1 LQWEEGRS
9 NLIYHTISSKILVK
23 SKIFIDINVYLIV
36 ASGNQ
41 LGSIKTEILV
51 AWIFALL
58 VVIGWI
64 IGLLVGIYYLIFF
77 GILGGPYVGPVF
89 LVTGIIY
96 TVVFLI
102 LMIPSI
108 LVMNRTNRMR
118 KAANKGEID
127 RLKELNSIGWAI
139 VALIFSG
146 IIPGVMLLIAHGPI
160 EELGTEGEMSGDNLD
175 RVLKLKSLMD
185 SGVITKEEFE
195 VQKNKLIHG
204 SSSSDS
210 VESKLKDLKSLLD
223 SGAINQSEYDEQKR
237 KLLEKL

>member
-1 LQWEEGRS
+1 MGSE
-9 NLIYHTISSKILVK
+9 
-23 SKIFIDINVYLIV
+23 
-36 ASGNQ
+36 NQ

-58 VVIGWI
+58 VVIGWV
-64 IGLLVGIYYLIFF
+64 IGLLWGIYILVIL
-77 GILGGPYVGPVF
+77 GILGGPYLGPYFVG
-89 LVTGIIY
+89 TGLLYTII
-96 TVVFLI
+96 FLI

-108 LVMNRTNRMR
+108 LVMNRTNIMR
-118 KAANKGEID
+118 KAANQGNIAM
-127 RLKELNSIGWAI
+127 LKELNSIGWAI
-139 VALIFSG
+139 VALIFAG

-160 EELGTEGEMSGDNLD
+160 EELGTEGEISGDNLD
-175 RVLKLKSLMD
+175 RLLKLKSLME

-195 VQKNKLIHG
+195 AQKNKLLHG

-210 VESKLKDLKSLLD
+210 VESKLKELKSLLD

>member
-1 LQWEEGRS
+1 M
-9 NLIYHTISSKILVK
+9 
-23 SKIFIDINVYLIV
+23 

-64 IGLLVGIYYLIFF
+64 IGLLVGIYYLIFL

-118 KAANKGEID
+118 KAANKGDIS

-160 EELGTEGEMSGDNLD
+160 EELGTEGEMSSDNLD
-175 RVLKLKSLMD
+175 RLMKLKSLME

-195 VQKNKLIHG
+195 AQKNKLIHG

-237 KLLEKL
+237 KLLEKI

>member
-1 LQWEEGRS
+1 LSQS
-9 NLIYHTISSKILVK
+9 LVK
-23 SKIFIDINVYLIV
+23 SKIFIDINAYFTV
-36 ASGNQ
+36 ASRNQ
-41 LGSIKTEILV
+41 LGSIKIEILV

-58 VVIGWI
+58 VAIGWI
-64 IGLLVGIYYLIFF
+64 IGLWAVFYFLVFLGIS
-77 GILGGPYVGPVF
+77 GIPYVGPF
-89 LVTGIIY
+89 FPVTGIIY

-102 LMIPSI
+102 LMSIPSI

-118 KAANKGEID
+118 KAANKGEIA
-127 RLKELNSIGWAI
+127 RLKELNSWGWAI

-160 EELGTEGEMSGDNLD
+160 EELGTEGEMSSDNLV

-195 VQKNKLIHG
+195 AQKNKLIHG

-210 VESKLKDLKSLLD
+210 VEAK
-223 SGAINQSEYDEQKR
+223 
-237 KLLEKL
+237 

>member
-1 LQWEEGRS
+1 M
-9 NLIYHTISSKILVK
+9 
-23 SKIFIDINVYLIV
+23 
-36 ASGNQ
+36 ASGSQ

-64 IGLLVGIYYLIFF
+64 IGLLVGVYYFIFL
-77 GILGGPYVGPVF
+77 GILGGSYLGPYFVGI
-89 LVTGIIY
+89 GITY
-96 TVVFLI
+96 TIVFLI

-118 KAANKGEID
+118 KAANKGEIT

-146 IIPGVMLLIAHGPI
+146 IIPGVMLLIVHGPI
-160 EELGTEGEMSGDNLD
+160 EELGTEGEMSSDNLD
-175 RVLKLKSLMD
+175 RILKLKSLMD

-195 VQKNKLIHG
+195 AQKNKLIHG

-237 KLLEKL
+237 KLLEKI

>member
-1 LQWEEGRS
+1 MDFG
-9 NLIYHTISSKILVK
+9 
-23 SKIFIDINVYLIV
+23 
-36 ASGNQ
+36 
-41 LGSIKTEILV
+41 
-51 AWIFALL
+51 LL
-58 VVIGWI
+58 AVIGWV
-64 IGLLVGIYYLIFF
+64 IGLLWGIYILVIL
-77 GILGGPYVGPVF
+77 GILGGPYSAPYF
-89 LVTGIIY
+89 LGTGLVYTII
-96 TVVFLI
+96 FLI

-108 LVMNRTNRMR
+108 LVMNRTNKMR
-118 KAANKGEID
+118 KAANQGDIAM
-127 RLKELNSIGWAI
+127 LKELNSIGWAI
-139 VALIFSG
+139 VALIFAG

>member
-1 LQWEEGRS
+1 MGSE
-9 NLIYHTISSKILVK
+9 
-23 SKIFIDINVYLIV
+23 
-36 ASGNQ
+36 NQ
-41 LGSIKTEILV
+41 LGSIKTKILV

-64 IGLLVGIYYLIFF
+64 IGLLAGIYYLVFL
-77 GILGGPYVGPVF
+77 GILVNPYLGY
-89 LVTGIIY
+89 LGSIYIGIGITY
-96 TVVFLI
+96 IIVFLI

-108 LVMNRTNRMR
+108 LVMNRTNMMR
-118 KAANKGEID
+118 KAANKGNIAM
-127 RLKELNSIGWAI
+127 LKELNSIGWAI
-139 VALIFSG
+139 VALIFAG

-160 EELGTEGEMSGDNLD
+160 EELGTEGEMSSDNLD

-195 VQKNKLIHG
+195 AQKNKLLHG

-210 VESKLKDLKSLLD
+210 VEPKLKELKSLLD